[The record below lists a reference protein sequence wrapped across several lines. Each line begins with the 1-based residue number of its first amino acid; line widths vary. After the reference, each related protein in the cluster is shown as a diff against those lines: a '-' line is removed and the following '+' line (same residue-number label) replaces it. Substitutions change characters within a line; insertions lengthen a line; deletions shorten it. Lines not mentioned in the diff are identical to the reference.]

1 MAQETLIV
9 LIPWTGDGSTGDPYR
24 VASADAWD
32 AVAEHG
38 DTREDITGQP
48 VENIPPDVNVTV
60 LRVTCGAA
68 LAQAITDDPI
78 AHIISRETIS
88 LSGETTPN
96 EQKPSAEAKSELA
109 ELLEAAGATKA
120 EAEVAAKLS
129 DAAAD
134 HEDLVA
140 AAVEYAATRTKTKA
154 AGDTKPK

>member
-1 MAQETLIV
+1 MPEQLV
-9 LIPWTGDGSTGDPYR
+9 VVCPWTGDGSSGDPYR
-24 VASADAWD
+24 VASADSWD
-32 AVAEHG
+32 AVAEPG

-48 VENIPPDVNVTV
+48 VADIPPDVNVTV

-68 LAQAITDDPI
+68 LAETITEDPL

-88 LSGETTPN
+88 AAGETPPA
-96 EQKPSAEAKSELA
+96 EDKPSAEAKGELA
-109 ELLEAAGATKA
+109 DLLEAAGATKA

-140 AAVEYAATRTKTKA
+140 AAVEYAATRTKTKN
-154 AGDTKPK
+154 AGDTKSK